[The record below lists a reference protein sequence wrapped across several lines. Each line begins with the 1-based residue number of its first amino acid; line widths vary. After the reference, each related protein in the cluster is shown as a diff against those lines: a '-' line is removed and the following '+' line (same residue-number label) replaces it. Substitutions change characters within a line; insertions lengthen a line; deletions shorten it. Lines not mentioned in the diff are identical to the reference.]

1 MFKIYN
7 INSLL
12 IKIFEALLYV
22 FAPFSNKIEKGII
35 GRKNSFKKLN
45 LCFKKG
51 DRIIHIHCASHGEY
65 LLAKKLIHNLKEKF
79 KNHRFLLSFIS
90 PSGYENVKNSLFDCI
105 IYLPLATNKN
115 CIKFYNIIKP
125 TATFFIKNEIWPN
138 YIKHAKMN
146 GSKVYSI
153 GGNFRT
159 NFLKKLLKIN
169 SGIKQF
175 DSIYTLNNKSKKV
188 IESIGN
194 KNTIVC
200 GDLRFDADIPKLSR
214 IASENISKFIDNK
227 TCIVFGSTW
236 KEDEDIILR
245 YIKSSNRNIKY
256 IIAPHEISNNPKR
269 IKKFLGDESILYS
282 DIKSNTSLQEFSC
295 LIVDNIGM
303 LSALYNYSSISYV
316 GGGMG
321 KKGLHN
327 TLEPAY
333 FSKPIIIGKNYQK
346 FEEANEMIKNG
357 NMISISNYNEFYNA
371 IESIID
377 NENLLKKMSKKCT
390 EYFDKK
396 KGAVKIILNDLK

>member
-1 MFKIYN
+1 LFKIYN

-169 SGIKQF
+169 SAIKQF
-175 DSIYTLNNKSKKV
+175 DSIYTLNEKSKKV

-214 IASENISKFIDNK
+214 IASDNIKKFLENK